1 MVAKTTKS
9 TTKIIESRL
18 VRTVRGV
25 KSFRRAGLEFTRE
38 PRLLTGK
45 LSKARIKAI
54 EEDPRLEFIGS
65 E

>member
-9 TTKIIESRL
+9 TTKVVESRL

-25 KSFRRAGLEFTRE
+25 KSFRRAGLEFTSE
-38 PRLLTGK
+38 PQLLPGN
-45 LSKARIKAI
+45 LSKARITAI
-54 EEDPRLEFIGS
+54 EDEPRLEFVDS